1 MVSSAYS
8 ESSNVTGVTPGV
20 IFLCRDVFENV
31 MSGVPERK
39 IQNVAVSLKC
49 SNFFV
54 KTDLLCWSKNGML
67 RYVRCDFSLSR
78 CL

>member
-8 ESSNVTGVTPGV
+8 EASNVTGVTPGV

-54 KTDLLCWSKNGML
+54 KTKIVGWSKNKMCQI
-67 RYVRCDFSLSR
+67 RRRFVHF
-78 CL
+78 